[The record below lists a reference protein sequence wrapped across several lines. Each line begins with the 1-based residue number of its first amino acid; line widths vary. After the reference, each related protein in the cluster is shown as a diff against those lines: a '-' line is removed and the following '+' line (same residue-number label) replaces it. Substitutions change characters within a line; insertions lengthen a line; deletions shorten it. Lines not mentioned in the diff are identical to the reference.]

1 MRKHAHTGAYA
12 RHAMTETLTF
22 KRPTSTP
29 PEGARILVAEDE
41 PALQR
46 SLVRVLGAEGY
57 VVEAVSDGAAAVALL
72 SQRSFDAVLSDIQM
86 PGMSGVELLQ
96 VVRAYDLDLP
106 VVLMTGDPRVDTAAE
121 AVEYGALRYLT
132 KPVAN
137 AELLATVARAVRL
150 HRMAQWKREAL
161 RAIGSPDTR
170 PADRAGLEGSF
181 DRTLET
187 MTLAFQP
194 IVSLRTHDVF
204 AYEALLRSRE
214 PSLPDPGAVLGA
226 AEQLG
231 RLDALGRRVRALA
244 ATAFAEAD
252 PRALLFVNLHPRD
265 LLDAELVSPK
275 SPLTAIATRVVLEVT
290 ERAPLDGLPNLT
302 QRVAALREVG
312 FRIALDDLGAGYAG
326 LGTFALLEPEFVKLD
341 MQLVRDVHQSNVKH
355 RIIGALTSMCEEL
368 GTRVVAEG
376 IEVQEECDELIRLR
390 GDLMQGYL
398 FARPGPP
405 FPTPSFGTSRPPRPR

>member
-1 MRKHAHTGAYA
+1 MS
-12 RHAMTETLTF
+12 ETLAF
-22 KRPTSTP
+22 KRPTSSP
-29 PEGARILVAEDE
+29 PEAARILVAEDE

-46 SLVRVLGAEGY
+46 SLIRVLGAQGY
-57 VVEAVSDGAAAVALL
+57 VVEAVSDGAAAIALL
-72 SQRSFDAVLSDIQM
+72 AQRHFDAVLSDIQM

-106 VVLMTGDPRVDTAAE
+106 VVLMTGDPRVDTATE

-132 KPVAN
+132 KPVSN
-137 AELLATVARAVRL
+137 AELLATIARAVRL
-150 HRMAQWKREAL
+150 HAMARWKREAL

-181 DRTLET
+181 DRALET

-194 IVSLRTHDVF
+194 IVSLRTQEVF

-231 RLDALGRRVRALA
+231 RLDHLGRRVRALS

-252 PRALLFVNLHPRD
+252 ARALLFVNLHPRD
-265 LLDAELVSPK
+265 LLDPELVSPEGA
-275 SPLTAIATRVVLEVT
+275 LTAIAKRVVLEIT
-290 ERAPLDGLPNLT
+290 ERAPLDGIPHPM
-302 QRVAALREVG
+302 QRVAALRELG

-326 LGTFALLEPEFVKLD
+326 LGTFATLEPEFVKLD
-341 MQLVRDVHQSNVKH
+341 MQLVRDLHRSHVKTQ
-355 RIIGALTSMCEEL
+355 IVGALTSMCEEL

-376 IEVQEECDELIRLR
+376 VELQEECDELIRLR
-390 GDLMQGYL
+390 GDLMQGFL

-405 FPTPSFGTSRPPRPR
+405 FPAASFGTSRPPRPR